1 MEEFL
6 LKFSQPEFISDIK
19 YNEEQLKFINSPL
32 ENSILLGI
40 PGGGK
45 TQCIIGKIIHHFQKK
60 DFQKN
65 NDYLLLTFSRRACH
79 DFIEKGSKQNKKYF
93 NIRNVLTLHSLAGKI
108 VYKILEKRSSSQDT
122 VIICAS
128 NLVNTNKEEILNM
141 KELSNLKVIFIDE
154 AQDISQIQYE
164 FITNLSKLLSI
175 PIIMIGDPNQNIY
188 QFQNGSDKYLIEHSK
203 KIYTL
208 IKNYRSTQE
217 IVNFINHFRP
227 WELLT
232 PKMISAKKITSSTT
246 PNNIPKIFSGTIPEV
261 IQNIVDKIKNSPYK
275 YENIAIIGPVKKS
288 KPMNDTYSNIGLSL
302 LTNMLND
309 YNINYIKHYED
320 TNNEE
325 VLLEKFKKTEGHINL
340 LTIHGSKGLEFDQV
354 FLLNFH
360 FNTFGIAPSEEKYNE
375 FKYLWYVGISR
386 AACDMS
392 IYIDI
397 KKLCWYELKMCP
409 TNLYELE
416 HEPFMTMSK
425 LNFKEEIKPMY
436 NTVTEILGSKKF
448 FDDIHLFNFE
458 NIIKYEVIE
467 EDLYDLDKDDIN
479 VAQTEIINYSS
490 YSALYGIYIENIF
503 NYYYN
508 WKNNILCDYVI
519 KLKKILNNT
528 IIVPKNCLGGYKILK
543 LKCPFIV
550 KDLVRLSDFDKIRKT
565 FKKREEELYQYLF
578 EVLENDMSKEFFL
591 DCYNDVAYYSKEEM
605 LLSINILEKNITNNK
620 LEVASLNDSINY
632 HIFQISLYY
641 YQKSNE
647 TAYLWK
653 KNFEEE
659 IESLNSYVLNVIKY
673 TLTLKDNFIFHPIV
687 KHTKLPLIGELDMI
701 SDNKI
706 IDIKMTKQM
715 NNKQIMQLLL
725 YYHLCS
731 PNLENNYEL
740 EIWNFHISKKYKIV
754 LDRAQ
759 FMNYELL
766 KLLSIVL
773 KHKLE
778 NMIFFYD
785 LETSG
790 LLTSGDDI
798 DIIDRHFE
806 EYTTSCVP
814 SSGLIKP
821 YYHKCLNYEIVKLTG
836 ITDENL
842 KQFGCNINDFY
853 EEIED
858 IFLYCNNPIF
868 VAHNGNS
875 FDHKL
880 LLQKQI
886 LKPNKCRLLDSRVIL
901 RLFLDN
907 DVSNKSLSIIFEK
920 LFGYT
925 PVAHRANSDVKM
937 MLLIFK
943 KLKINAEKII
953 QIF

>member
-6 LKFSQPEFISDIK
+6 LNFSKPEFISEIK
-19 YNEEQLKFINSPL
+19 YNEEQIKFIKSPL

-45 TQCIIGKIIHHFQKK
+45 TQCIIGKIIYHFQKK
-60 DFQKN
+60 EFQKN
-65 NDYLLLTFSRRACH
+65 NHYLLLTFSRRACH

-108 VYKILEKRSSSQDT
+108 VYKILEKKSSSQDT
-122 VIICAS
+122 IILCAS
-128 NLVNTNKEEILNM
+128 NLISSHKEEIILM

-154 AQDISQIQYE
+154 AQDISNIQYE
-164 FITNLSKLLSI
+164 FITKLSLLLDI
-175 PIIMIGDPNQNIY
+175 PLIMIGDPNQNIY

-203 KIYTL
+203 KIYSL
-208 IKNYRSTQE
+208 IQNYRSTQE
-217 IVNFINHFRP
+217 IVNFVNYFRP

-232 PKMISAKKITSSTT
+232 KKMVSSKKILSKEK
-246 PNNIPKIFSGTIPEV
+246 NNLPKIFSGSIPEV
-261 IQNIVDKIKNSPYK
+261 IQNIVDKIKNSKYK

-288 KPMNDTYSNIGLSL
+288 KPTNDTYSNIGLSL
-302 LTNMLND
+302 LTNMLQD
-309 YNINYIKHYED
+309 YQINYIKHYED

-325 VLLEKFKKTEGHINL
+325 VLLEKFKKMEGHINL
-340 LTIHGSKGLEFDQV
+340 LTVHGSKGLEFDQV

-386 AACDMS
+386 AAYDMS
-392 IYIDI
+392 IYID
-397 KKLCWYELKMCP
+397 KNKFCWYELKNCP
-409 TNLYELE
+409 TSLYILE
-416 HEPFMTMSK
+416 NEPFKIMNS
-425 LNFKEEIKPMY
+425 LHFKEEIKPMY
-436 NTVTEILGSKKF
+436 HTVTEILGSKKF

-458 NIIKYEVIE
+458 NIIQYEVIE
-467 EDLYDLDKDDIN
+467 EELYN
-479 VAQTEIINYSS
+479 FTVENQNEPTEILNYNL

-508 WKNNILCDYVI
+508 WKNNILCDFVI
-519 KLKKILNNT
+519 KLKKILHNT

-543 LKCPFIV
+543 MKYPAIV
-550 KDLVRLSDFDKIRKT
+550 KDLVKLSDFGSIRKT
-565 FKKREEELYQYLF
+565 FKKREEELYQYLM
-578 EVLENDMSKEFFL
+578 EVLDNDMNKEFFL

-605 LLSINILEKNITNNK
+605 LLSIKILEKNIQKNK
-620 LEVASLNDSINY
+620 FIEVLLHDSINY

-653 KNFEEE
+653 KNFENE
-659 IESLNSYVLNVIKY
+659 IESLNNYVLNIVRY
-673 TLTLKDNFIFHPIV
+673 TLTLQDDFVFHPIL
-687 KHTKLPLIGELDMI
+687 KHSKLPLIGELDMI

-706 IDIKMTKQM
+706 IDIKMTKQL
-715 NNKQIMQLLL
+715 NNKQIMQILL
-725 YYHLCS
+725 YYHLSC

-740 EIWNFHISKKYKIV
+740 EIWNFHLSKKYKII

-790 LLTSGDDI
+790 LLTSGEKI

-806 EYTTSCVP
+806 EYTTSCIP
-814 SSGLIKP
+814 SSGLVKP
-821 YYHKCLNYEIVKLTG
+821 YYHKCLNYEIIKLTG
-836 ITDENL
+836 ITDNNL
-842 KQFGCNINDFY
+842 KKFGCDIRDFY
-853 EEIED
+853 EEMEN
-858 IFLYCNNPIF
+858 IFMYCNNPIF

-901 RLFLDN
+901 RLFLEKDI
-907 DVSNKSLSIIFEK
+907 SNKSLSIIFEN
-920 LFGYT
+920 LFGYI

-937 MLLIFK
+937 LLLIFK